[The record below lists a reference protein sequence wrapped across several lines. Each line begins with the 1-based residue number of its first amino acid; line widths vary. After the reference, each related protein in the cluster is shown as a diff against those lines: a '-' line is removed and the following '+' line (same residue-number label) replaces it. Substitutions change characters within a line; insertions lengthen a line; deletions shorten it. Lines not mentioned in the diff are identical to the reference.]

1 MIAATTLLLLG
12 PFSVGILWFFRRSPP
27 SRAAWWLWAL
37 VWFLVTAAVAPLAM
51 KLGNSDSFG
60 WMQSLSWAL
69 FLVLPLMLVG
79 LTLLERGRGR
89 VFVGSL
95 AVLLSAISVDAF
107 FVEPRWLAFS
117 RVVVPGLPARV
128 LLVADIQTD
137 QVGAWEEEVF
147 DRILAEDAEL
157 VLFAGDYIQAP
168 KRIWAEQA
176 EKLRTQMLRLRP
188 RLGALAVHGDVD
200 PNAWKTIFEGTAV
213 RAEEETTVVPLG
225 AITVTMLHIDD
236 SRAPVLGRPMPVSPQ
251 PGFHIVLGHAPDIAL
266 GKPPADLI
274 VAGHTHG
281 GQVRLPGIGP
291 LITMSQVPRAW
302 AAGVT
307 ELPGGSTLVVSRG
320 IGMERRDA
328 PRLRFG
334 CRPELVLLEPG

>member
-12 PFSVGILWFFRRSPP
+12 PFSLAILYAFRRSPP
-27 SRAAWWLWAL
+27 SRVAWWSWAAAW
-37 VWFLVTAAVAPLAM
+37 FLAAGLVAPLAM
-51 KLGNSDSFG
+51 KLGHSDSFG
-60 WMQSLSWAL
+60 WMQSLCWAL
-69 FLVLPLMLVG
+69 FLVLPLLLWG
-79 LTLLERGRGR
+79 LSLLERGWGR
-89 VFVGSL
+89 VWVS
-95 AVLLSAISVDAF
+95 AAALLLTAISLDAF
-107 FVEPRWLAFS
+107 FVEPRRLELS

-128 LLVADIQTD
+128 LLVADLQTD
-137 QVGAWEEEVF
+137 QVGPWEEEVF
-147 DRILAEDAEL
+147 DRIIAEDADL

-176 EKLRTQMLRLRP
+176 EKLRTQLLRLHP

-200 PNAWKTIFEGTAV
+200 PKAWKSIFEGTAV

-291 LITMSQVPRAW
+291 LLTMSQVPRSW
-302 AAGVT
+302 AAGAT

-334 CRPELVLLEPG
+334 CRPELVVLEPE